1 MQRSALPGVAVFL
14 FSTLGATLASA
25 QVPDKFTNLK
35 VFPADTPK
43 RELMNNMREFTW
55 ALGVRC
61 NHCHVGQDPNSLEG
75 YDFASDEK
83 EPKRVARAMLQMAR
97 EINQRLL
104 PAAGR
109 QSPVQV
115 RCVTCHHGVTK
126 PQTLD
131 QVLTAEIEKGGVPA
145 AAARYRELRQEHYGS
160 AAYDFSP
167 QSLNNVAENL
177 ARGQNNVDGAIEVAK
192 LNVEFNG
199 DKGESH
205 LGLAGLYSMKG
216 DKEAAIASIERALA
230 LDPEDG
236 RAKRMLERVRSG
248 K

>member
-1 MQRSALPGVAVFL
+1 MPRSAMLVAVFL
-14 FSTLGATLASA
+14 FLSLGAALASA
-25 QVPDKFTNLK
+25 QIPDKFTNLK

-43 RELMNNMREFTW
+43 RELVDRMREFTG

-75 YDFASDEK
+75 YDVASDDK
-83 EPKRVARAMLQMAR
+83 ETKRVARAMLQMAR
-97 EINQRLL
+97 EINSHLL
-104 PAAGR
+104 PTTGR
-109 QSPVQV
+109 QSPMEV
-115 RCVTCHHGVTK
+115 RCVTCHRGVTK

-131 QVLTAEIEKGGVPA
+131 QLLTAEIAKGGVPA
-145 AAARYRELRQEHYGS
+145 ATARYRELRQQYYGS
-160 AAYDFSP
+160 GSYDFGP
-167 QSLNNVAENL
+167 RALNSVAENL

-205 LGLAGLYSMKG
+205 LGLAGLYATKG
-216 DKEAAIASIERALA
+216 DKDAAIACIERALA
-230 LDPEDG
+230 INPEDG
-236 RAKRMLERVRSG
+236 RAKQMLERVRSG